1 MYLGEVRVT
10 SSGEWQRNVKK
21 SVQGPPANKSEVDRL
36 PQKVSLPPIPPEKR
50 NKVYSTY
57 NGPLLSKYKMTDIG
71 EYSSNNPASIFENI
85 LSFIK
90 GDLFESMELWKSPK
104 FANARVID
112 ERLRKSYRKSSGGH
126 SGYTFHTI
134 TVDEINIIHNCLF
147 G

>member
-50 NKVYSTY
+50 NKIYSTY
-57 NGPLLSKYKMTDIG
+57 KGPLLSKYKMTDIG
-71 EYSSNNPASIFENI
+71 EYSSNNPASIFEN
-85 LSFIK
+85 
-90 GDLFESMELWKSPK
+90 MELWKSPK